1 MPLTLMSVIMT
12 DCVELEIYFGEKLRL
27 RAFEVVAFGTVI
39 VKRALAF
46 GDVGAVGVD
55 GDDDAATIG
64 AAVRSASGEE
74 PPPEQLHSAIIAA
87 QERMRLCMDV
97 LLSGALT

>member
-1 MPLTLMSVIMT
+1 MMT
-12 DCVELEIYFGEKLRL
+12 DCVALEIYFGEKLRP
-27 RAFEVVAFGTVI
+27 RAFDVVAFGTVM
-39 VKRALAF
+39 VNRALAL
-46 GDVGAVGVD
+46 GVVGTLGVD
-55 GDDDAATIG
+55 GDVVAIG
-64 AAVRSASGEE
+64 AAVLNASGEDA